1 MVKSMFSKCDSQDL
15 SQCRIISLPRPS
27 YSNNTDHTP
36 RRAKK
41 LGYQLALTAAL
52 CYCAMKYLLVEEEEV
67 GAKSDA
73 PSKTQGESGD
83 KANDGGQEDGV
94 DEDDVE
100 VPDVMPQNALFVPLG
115 RPRQIPQTY
124 YKGTDPEWQSFID
137 FRKDRKKAGDVQS
150 MFASSLVD
158 IHI

>member
-1 MVKSMFSKCDSQDL
+1 
-15 SQCRIISLPRPS
+15 
-27 YSNNTDHTP
+27 
-36 RRAKK
+36 
-41 LGYQLALTAAL
+41 
-52 CYCAMKYLLVEEEEV
+52 MKYVLVEEEEAGV
-67 GAKSDA
+67 KSDA

-83 KANDGGQEDGV
+83 KANDGAQEDGV

-115 RPRQIPQTY
+115 RPRQTPQTY
-124 YKGTDPEWQSFID
+124 YRGTDPEWQSFID
-137 FRKDRKKAGDVQS
+137 FRKDKKKAGDVQS